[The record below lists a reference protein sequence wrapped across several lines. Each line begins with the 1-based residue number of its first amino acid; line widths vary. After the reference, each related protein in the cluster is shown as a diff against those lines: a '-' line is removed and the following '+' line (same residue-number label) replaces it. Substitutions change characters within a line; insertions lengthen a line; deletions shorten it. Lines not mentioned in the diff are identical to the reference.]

1 MDVSNQNFIGWT
13 TIAGG
18 VIGVVGFI
26 SLALL
31 FVVGEPFGTLND
43 ILSIPVAFLMMP
55 LILALYQLHAAEQ
68 GALSVIALL
77 AGVAGFFATAI
88 GSSLLVANRI
98 SFEQSLLWGIGGF
111 GLIGLWLLIN
121 SVIGI
126 WGHNTPRGATWLGTL
141 LAVTPTLALVAM
153 LRAGDVGIAL
163 ANLSGQTSGMAPVN
177 PLVYVFVIMGFI
189 SYAGLPFWFILMGRM
204 FLAGRIPLAAAGVA
218 G

>member
-68 GALSVIALL
+68 GALAPP
-77 AGVAGFFATAI
+77 VAAD
-88 GSSLLVANRI
+88 
-98 SFEQSLLWGIGGF
+98 
-111 GLIGLWLLIN
+111 GLQC
-121 SVIGI
+121 
-126 WGHNTPRGATWLGTL
+126 R
-141 LAVTPTLALVAM
+141 
-153 LRAGDVGIAL
+153 
-163 ANLSGQTSGMAPVN
+163 LSYREG
-177 PLVYVFVIMGFI
+177 
-189 SYAGLPFWFILMGRM
+189 
-204 FLAGRIPLAAAGVA
+204 
-218 G
+218 